1 MNSLRFCEKMQ
12 EMIIAMLATNPS
24 DRPDAETLYNEVSRH
39 HCQNIDQPIK
49 TNKQTQVFLHSR
61 PVPGQL
67 MKKVFLSS
75 QRTIQG
81 KLYCVFHL
89 LISGKK

>member
-1 MNSLRFCEKMQ
+1 
-12 EMIIAMLATNPS
+12 
-24 DRPDAETLYNEVSRH
+24 
-39 HCQNIDQPIK
+39 
-49 TNKQTQVFLHSR
+49 
-61 PVPGQL
+61 

-89 LISGKK
+89 LISGKKWNACPDIVRTK